1 VAFDAASPLSMIF
14 NLGTLVISIFGM
26 WWFYDHPRPWSWLC
40 FIFLTL
46 ASFSLYELLAPSKTK
61 HIVLELAGMKWTRED
76 FCRGWLITGATGC
89 GKTASIMMRIL
100 FGLCTYVP
108 DWGGMALD
116 DKGLFYRIL
125 VKMFRAFGRE
135 KHLRLIQVRPDDAPS
150 DWKPSDTWN
159 PLDDKTMPYSAHAKI
174 ICDVAASFSSN
185 SHPFFSQMAQIAM
198 EYAMRGLDVADHY
211 VTLTQVYNVT
221 TNDDDLKALL
231 ADLSK
236 IEGTKAKEAA
246 EVDEYF
252 LTRFLTL
259 PPDTLGGLRG
269 EMVRYLKFFTDER
282 LAEIFSPKR
291 GTVSLED
298 MDKSQVLCISIPQK
312 YATERHY
319 INTLAKFYFYLHALR
334 RFDLHDH
341 EMAKRTLL
349 VLVSDENQNIVTASE
364 HGMSDYKIVDRIRE
378 AGATIV
384 AATQSPTSY
393 FPAFKAKDKAM
404 TYMNNLRNRVI
415 CTAADKEGAEIS
427 ANLLPPVHMWERTF
441 SSGRGG
447 SGSNRKRVWKPPFEW
462 GQLIR
467 LKKFECIVQHCER
480 GIRHC
485 VLAPINERGIVP
497 DWYKGKVKQIEQDH
511 TSLRAETVIIAP
523 FQMPNDKN

>member
-1 VAFDAASPLSMIF
+1 MLL
-14 NLGTLVISIFGM
+14 NLGTLLISAFGI
-26 WWFYDHPRPWSWLC
+26 WWFYDHPWPWSATS
-40 FIFLTL
+40 FIFLIL
-46 ASFSLYELLAPSKTK
+46 GVHSLYDLLVPRRKP
-61 HIVLELAGMKWTRED
+61 IVLELAGMKWTRED

-100 FGLCTYVP
+100 FGLCTHAP
-108 DWGGMALD
+108 EWGGMALD

-125 VKMFRAFGRE
+125 VKMFRHFHRE
-135 KHLRLIQVRPDDAPS
+135 SQLRLIQVRPDDAGP
-150 DWKPSDTWN
+150 DWRPADTWN
-159 PLDDKTMPYSAHAKI
+159 PLDDRSMPYSAHAKI

-231 ADLSK
+231 ADIAK
-236 IEGTKAKEAA
+236 IEGPKAA
-246 EVDEYF
+246 EASIVDEYF
-252 LTRFLTL
+252 TTRFLTL

-291 GTVSLED
+291 GTVRLAD
-298 MDKSQVLCISIPQK
+298 MDQSQVICISIPQK

-334 RFDLHDH
+334 RFDTHEHD
-341 EMAKRTLL
+341 MSKSNLL

-364 HGMSDYKIVDRIRE
+364 EGMSDYKIVDRIRE

-427 ANLLPPVHMWERTF
+427 SNLLPPTHAWERTF
-441 SSGRGG
+441 TSGRGG
-447 SGSNRKRVWKPPFEW
+447 SGSSRKRVWKPPFEW

-467 LKKFECIVQHCER
+467 LRKFECIVQHCEQGFKR
-480 GIRHC
+480 ATLG
-485 VLAPINERGIVP
+485 PITEVGTVP
-497 DWYKGKVKQIEQDH
+497 DWYKGKARKVEREE
-511 TSLRAETVIIAP
+511 TTLRAESSLEGLKLLNISSES
-523 FQMPNDKN
+523 FHY

>member
-1 VAFDAASPLSMIF
+1 MFL
-14 NLGTLVISIFGM
+14 NLGTILVSAFGI
-26 WWFYDHPRPWSWLC
+26 WWFYDHPRPWSWVC
-40 FIFLTL
+40 FVFLILGTH
-46 ASFSLYELLAPSKTK
+46 SLYDLLVPRKNK
-61 HIVLELAGMKWTRED
+61 PVVLELAGMRWTRED

-89 GKTASIMMRIL
+89 GKTASIIMRIL
-100 FGLCTYVP
+100 FGLSTHEP
-108 DWGGMALD
+108 TWGGMALD

-125 VKMFRAFGRE
+125 VKMFRFFGRE
-135 KHLRLIQVRPDDAPS
+135 GHLRLIQVRPDDAPP

-159 PLDDKTMPYSAHAKI
+159 PLDDKSMPYSAHAKI
-174 ICDVAASFSSN
+174 ICDVAASFSSS

-231 ADLSK
+231 TDLAK
-236 IEGTKAKEAA
+236 IEGPLAKEAA
-246 EVDEYF
+246 QVDEYF
-252 LTRFLTL
+252 TTRFLTL
-259 PPDTLGGLRG
+259 PPETLGGLRG
-269 EMVRYLKFFTDER
+269 EMVRYLKFFTDEK

-291 GTVSLED
+291 GTVRLED
-298 MDKSQVLCISIPQK
+298 MDKSHVLCISIPQK

-334 RFDLHDH
+334 RFDLPEHD
-341 EMAKRTLL
+341 MATRILL

-364 HGMSDYKIVDRIRE
+364 EGMSDYKIVDRIRE

-427 ANLLPPVHMWERTF
+427 ANLLPPTNVWERTF
-441 SSGRGG
+441 TSGRGG
-447 SGSNRKRVWKPPFEW
+447 SGSSRKRVWKAPFEW

-467 LKKFECIVQHCER
+467 LRKFECVVQHCENGFKR
-480 GIRHC
+480 
-485 VLAPINERGIVP
+485 VKLNPITEEGKIP
-497 DWYKGKVKQIEQDH
+497 DWYKGNASSVEREQ
-511 TSLRAETVIIAP
+511 TPLRAENEPPIVPMKP
-523 FQMPNDKN
+523 FPL